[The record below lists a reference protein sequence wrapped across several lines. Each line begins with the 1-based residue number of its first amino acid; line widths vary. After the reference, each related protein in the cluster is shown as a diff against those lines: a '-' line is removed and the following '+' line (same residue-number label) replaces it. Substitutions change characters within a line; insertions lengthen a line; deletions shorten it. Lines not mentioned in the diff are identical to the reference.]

1 MSHDLP
7 AELARFARAR
17 IAEELGAAPASR
29 AELDAI
35 CTECGASFV
44 TLHWDD
50 GRLQGC
56 IGSLEAVRAL
66 VDDVERNALAAA
78 FDDPRAVPITPG
90 DLARLVVEVS
100 VLSPL
105 ERVRFDGS
113 EAGARSALR
122 VGTDGVL
129 LVHGLRRGTFLPQ
142 MWAELGTP
150 ENFLHELKRKARL
163 PPEFWSPDVELHRY
177 TVAKGAA

>member
-1 MSHDLP
+1 MSHDVP

-29 AELDAI
+29 AEVDAI
-35 CTECGASFV
+35 CTEWGASFV

-56 IGSLEAVRAL
+56 IGSLEPRRTL

-78 FDDPRAVPITPG
+78 FADPRAVAITPG
-90 DLARLVVEVS
+90 DLVRLRVEVS

-105 ERVRFDGS
+105 ERVAFDGS
-113 EAGARSALR
+113 EEGARAALR
-122 VGTDGVL
+122 AGIDGVL
-129 LVHGLRRGTFLPQ
+129 LVHGMRRGTFLPQ
-142 MWAELGTP
+142 MWAELETA
-150 ENFLHELKRKARL
+150 EIFLLELKRKARL
-163 PPEFWSPDVELHRY
+163 PPEFWSSDVELHRY